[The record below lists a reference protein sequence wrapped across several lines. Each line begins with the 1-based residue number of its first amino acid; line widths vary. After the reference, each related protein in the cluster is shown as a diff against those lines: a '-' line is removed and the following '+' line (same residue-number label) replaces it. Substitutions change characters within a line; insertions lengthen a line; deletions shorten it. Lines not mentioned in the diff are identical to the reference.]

1 MPPPTSEAS
10 ILASAE
16 PSLLD
21 ATSPGSGR
29 APSGEAP
36 RVELEAQYY
45 DPRRSQPVAVRVFA
59 SATRLRVSGAAVD
72 VECALAAAR
81 IAPPVLGMTLDAV
94 LMPSGA
100 KIETADKA
108 AVDRLRQLSGRP
120 VPFGRIHRAEQSWPL
135 SVLATALAV
144 GALVGAYVWA
154 IPFAT
159 LRIAR
164 ASPGFAQR
172 IGHGTLALLD
182 LELHPSQLT
191 ASERERLRGVFARV
205 AADYPGKNLKLEFRR
220 AGVANAFSLPD
231 GTVVLTDEIV
241 ALSRHDDQ
249 LLGVLF
255 HEAGHVAH
263 GHGLRRAVESSV
275 LALLATAYY
284 GDADQ
289 VTAIAA
295 GLPLAYARSHYSR
308 EEELEADAAAF
319 DGLRRHGKDVRHFAR
334 ILQALERAAG
344 GADRELEYLSSHPA
358 TSERVRRF
366 ETAGP
371 P

>member
-1 MPPPTSEAS
+1 M
-10 ILASAE
+10 ASAE
-16 PSLLD
+16 PVLRES
-21 ATSPGSGR
+21 AAPASPSPAAER
-29 APSGEAP
+29 ASFAEAP
-36 RVELEAQYY
+36 RVELDAHYY
-45 DPRRSQPVAVRVFA
+45 DPRRSQPVPVRVFA
-59 SATRLRVSGAAVD
+59 SETRLRVSGAAVD

-81 IAPPVLGMTLDAV
+81 IAPPVLGATLDGV
-94 LMPSGA
+94 LLPSGA

-108 AVDRLRQLSGRP
+108 AIERLRQLSGRP

-135 SVLATALAV
+135 AILATLLVV
-144 GALVGAYVWA
+144 GALVVAYVWA
-154 IPFAT
+154 IPVAT

-164 ASPGFAQR
+164 ASPGLAQR

-182 LELHPSQLT
+182 VELRPSELGV
-191 ASERERLRGVFARV
+191 SERERLQGVFASV
-205 AADYPGKNLKLEFRR
+205 AAEHPGRNLKLEFRK

-241 ALSRHDDQ
+241 QLSQHDDQ
-249 LLGVLF
+249 LLGVLY
-255 HEAGHVAH
+255 HEAGHVVH

-319 DGLRRHGKDVRHFAR
+319 DGLRRHGKDPRHFAR
-334 ILQALERAAG
+334 MLQALERAAG
-344 GADRELEYLSSHPA
+344 GSDRQLQYLSSHPA

-366 ETAGP
+366 EATASP
-371 P
+371 